1 MKIDF
6 KFVPSKINTK
16 DNLDKSIYFMHIPK
30 CGGTTIDHIFV
41 KLFSILKNYNFK
53 RFKYS
58 DEIKK
63 DKLLVNEID
72 YSKNHFIS
80 GHLDYDFCNNLN
92 NIYKCSIIRDPIS
105 RVISHYK
112 FMVFKAKSTPEKYT
126 FEMFINDEI
135 RRNRDNLITRHFAGL
150 LNEKKQLLDKDSQQA
165 IKNIKEFD
173 CIYTLENWNEFLSEI
188 LSTFGFPSILYS
200 RFQQHKYNFSFS
212 PKEEDINLIN
222 KYYNYDFLI
231 YSKISELKNK
241 FTIKKDDKYNKNICV
256 VSPYYKT
263 EDTLYS
269 QEDIKRLFE
278 NKNEI

>member
-6 KFVPSKINTK
+6 KFVPSKINAK
-16 DNLDKSIYFMHIPK
+16 NNLDKSIFFMHVPK

-58 DEIKK
+58 NESKK
-63 DKLLVNEID
+63 DKLFVNEIN

-80 GHLDYDFCNNLN
+80 GHLDYDFCSNLN

-112 FMVFKAKSTPEKYT
+112 FMVYKLKTTPEKYS
-126 FEMFINDEI
+126 FETFINDEV
-135 RRNRDNLITRHFAGL
+135 RTNRDNLITRHFAGL
-150 LNEKKQLLDKDSQQA
+150 LNEKKEIVDSVCLAA
-165 IKNIKEFD
+165 IKNTKSFD
-173 CIYTLENWNEFLSEI
+173 SIYTLKNWDIFLSEI
-188 LSTFGFPSILYS
+188 LSLFGLPSILYS
-200 RFQQHKYNFSFS
+200 RFQQHKYNFSYS

-222 KYYNYDFLI
+222 KYYYYDFIL
-231 YSKISELKNK
+231 YSKITEFKNDFK
-241 FTIKKDDKYNKNICV
+241 INKDDEYNRNICI

-263 EDTLYS
+263 EDKLYKE
-269 QEDIKRLFE
+269 QDIKKLFE
-278 NKNEI
+278 NQNAI